1 MADEKK
7 PEKTEEQGPKPW
19 LGRHAVISD
28 DDHPD
33 LDARAAIFEF
43 KHGLPQD
50 QAEQQA
56 HHSYVKDKALD
67 AAAHHFVGLKA
78 AHHSGSDKA
87 AKQHAEAY
95 AGSVKAAGHDPFGP
109 VPDEVL
115 DRVKTT
121 QPEVYRFKAH
131 PADLLVEPLG
141 PKADEADQAISGYLD
156 KISELRD
163 RLKRTKT

>member
-7 PEKTEEQGPKPW
+7 TGEPEEQGPKPW
-19 LGRHAVISD
+19 LGKYPVISE

-43 KHGLPQD
+43 RHGLPQ
-50 QAEQQA
+50 AEAEAQA
-56 HHSYVKDKALD
+56 HHSYVKDKAVD
-67 AAAHHFVGLKA
+67 AAAHHLAGLKA
-78 AHHSGSDKA
+78 AHASGADKA
-87 AKQHAEAY
+87 ASQHAEAY
-95 AGSVKAAGHDPFGP
+95 AGALKAAGLDPFGP
-109 VPDEVL
+109 VPEEVL
-115 DRVKTT
+115 DRAKTT
-121 QPEVYRFKAH
+121 KPEVYRFKPH

-163 RLKRTKT
+163 RLKRAKT